1 MISKKICMIGRFAVG
16 KTSLV
21 DRYVKNHFSEKYQTT
36 VGVAVSTKIMDQ
48 TTKFVIWDIAGF
60 EQENHYKPYLRG
72 AHGIIYVVDAT
83 EPESLLTLDQILVD
97 SPELKELPAVC
108 FINKTDLVDEIN
120 WQDTFNDKI
129 NELANHHYWTS
140 AKTGDNVE
148 TGFMALS
155 HLLT

>member
-36 VGVAVSTKIMDQ
+36 VGVAIATKIIDDN
-48 TTKFVIWDIAGF
+48 TKFIIWDIAGF

-72 AHGIIYVVDAT
+72 AHGVIYVVDAT
-83 EPESLLTLDQILVD
+83 EPASLTTMQQIIDD
-97 SPELKELPAVC
+97 SPELKDLPAVC
-108 FINKTDLVDEIN
+108 FINKSDLKDDIQ
-120 WQDTFNDKI
+120 WQDEFDQQIDALTD
-129 NELANHHYWTS
+129 HSYWTS

-148 TGFMALS
+148 AGFVALS
-155 HLLT
+155 KHLS

>member
-21 DRYVKNHFSEKYQTT
+21 DRYVKNHFSEQYQTT
-36 VGVAVSTKIMDQ
+36 VGVAISTKIMDE

-72 AHGIIYVVDAT
+72 AHAIIYVVDAT
-83 EPESLLTLDQILVD
+83 EPESLHTLDQIIAD
-97 SPELKELPAVC
+97 SPELKDLPAVC
-108 FINKTDLVDEIN
+108 FINKTDLVDDIV
-120 WQDTFNDKI
+120 WQDEYTTKI
-129 NELANHHYWTS
+129 TDLSEHHFWTS

-148 TGFMALS
+148 TGFKTLA
-155 HLLT
+155 HNLT

>member
-36 VGVAVSTKIMDQ
+36 VGVAIATKIIDDR
-48 TTKFVIWDIAGF
+48 TKFIIWDIAGF

-83 EPESLLTLDQILVD
+83 EPESLVTLEQIIQD

-108 FINKTDLVDEIN
+108 FINKSDLKDDIN
-120 WQDTFNDKI
+120 WQDDFDHTI
-129 NELANHHYWTS
+129 ANLTTHSFWTS
-140 AKTGDNVE
+140 AKTGENVE
-148 TGFMALS
+148 AGFLALS
-155 HLLT
+155 QQLP